1 MKIGSVL
8 IANRG
13 EITSRVARTARKM
26 GIRTVGVHS
35 PQDANSKAMREVDLA
50 IALPSGDLS
59 QNYLN
64 AELLVRIADES
75 KVNAIHPGYGFLA
88 ENPDFAERI
97 QRAGLIWIG
106 PGPDAMRQIGDKM
119 RAKQIAQTV
128 RVPVAPWKQI
138 SGTPDQQEIKS
149 IIKEIGLPALIKAT
163 RGGGG
168 RGQRIVRDAS
178 QFEEAIRTARSEAL
192 RSFGSGE
199 LFVERFLENPRHIE
213 VQIIGDQYKH
223 LFALGERDCS
233 LQRRNQKVVEE
244 TPAIILNNETRTKIH
259 SAAITLATEAGYSNA
274 GTIEF
279 LVQRNPKNE
288 WEFFFMEMNAR
299 LQVEH
304 PVTEM
309 VWGVDFVELQFRVAE
324 GESLEPILSNIH
336 PSGHAIELRLCAED
350 PSNHFLPTPGPIT
363 ELRYPEVQQ
372 LRIDSGYDEG
382 DTIPQEYDSL
392 FSKVIIHSDDRMKSI
407 SEASEAL
414 EKTTVA
420 GVITNKYFLQT
431 VLNHSDFQKNGIH
444 TRWIESHPELAAAG
458 KDLDADLLF
467 WGKKL
472 SSELFV
478 QRNASHVFV
487 RTSGILRSFESDS
500 EMHGTAS
507 PQGLIRISGKFET
520 DSDGDVK
527 ASGWITRFELC
538 ISFDRP
544 IRGIGQRRIAFAG
557 QFEVEDAKSHRGP
570 IVAQVPGVVLDVR
583 AKVNEVIDA
592 QEPILVV
599 EAMKIEM
606 PMTLP
611 VAARIT
617 AIHVKQGDRIK
628 PGQTL
633 VTWEP
638 AA

>member
-13 EITSRVARTARKM
+13 EIASRVGRTARKM
-26 GIRTVGVHS
+26 GIRTIGVYS
-35 PQDANSKAMREVDLA
+35 PQDANSKAMREVDQA
-50 IALPSGDLS
+50 IGLPGGDLS
-59 QNYLN
+59 KNYLN
-64 AELLVRIADES
+64 AELLIQIAVES

-88 ENPDFAERI
+88 ENPDFADRI
-97 QRAGLIWIG
+97 QHAGLIWIG
-106 PGPDAMRQIGDKM
+106 PSPEAMRQIGDKM
-119 RAKQIAQTV
+119 RAKEIAGTV
-128 RVPVAPWKQI
+128 GVPVAPWKQI

-149 IIKEIGLPALIKAT
+149 IVKEIGLPALIKAT

-168 RGQRIVRDAS
+168 RGQRIVRDVS
-178 QFEEAIRTARSEAL
+178 QFEEALRTARSEAL

-213 VQIIGDQYKH
+213 VQIIGDRYKH
-223 LFALGERDCS
+223 FFALGERDCS

-244 TPAIILNNETRTKIH
+244 TPAVILDDKTRSKLH
-259 SAAITLATEAGYSNA
+259 SAAISLATAAGYSNA

-279 LVQRNPKNE
+279 LVQRNSKNQ

-304 PVTEM
+304 PVSEM
-309 VWGVDFVELQFRVAE
+309 VWGVDLVELQFRVAE
-324 GESLEPILSNIH
+324 GEALDPVLSNIH

-363 ELRYPEVQQ
+363 ELRYPEAPQ

-392 FSKVIIHSDDRMKSI
+392 FSKVIIHSDDRKKSI
-407 SEASEAL
+407 SEASQVL
-414 EKTTVA
+414 EKTIVA
-420 GVITNKYFLQT
+420 GVITNKYFLHT
-431 VLNHSDFQKNGIH
+431 VLQHSDFQKNLIH
-444 TRWIESHPELAAAG
+444 TRWIESHPELTATG

-467 WGKKL
+467 WAKKL

-478 QRNASHVFV
+478 QRTAGFVFV
-487 RTSGILRSFESDS
+487 RDNAILRSFEPDP
-500 EMHGTAS
+500 ELHGVAS
-507 PQGLIRISGKFET
+507 PQGLIRIDGKFET
-520 DSDGDVK
+520 DSDGAVK

-538 ISFDRP
+538 ISFERP
-544 IRGIGQRRIAFAG
+544 VRGIGQRRIAFAG
-557 QFEVEDAKSHRGP
+557 QFEVEEGKSHRGP

-611 VAARIT
+611 VPARIT

>member
-1 MKIGSVL
+1 MKIGNVL

-13 EITSRVARTARKM
+13 EIASRVARTARKM

-35 PQDANSKAMREVDLA
+35 RQDAHTKAMREVDQA
-50 IALPSGDLS
+50 IALPGGDLS

-64 AELLVRIADES
+64 AELLVQTAVRS

-97 QRAGLIWIG
+97 QEAGLIWIG
-106 PGPDAMRQIGDKM
+106 PSPDAMRQIGDKM
-119 RAKQIAQTV
+119 RAKEIAGSV
-128 RVPVAPWKQI
+128 GVPVAPWKQI
-138 SGTPDQQEIKS
+138 SGNPDKQEIKS
-149 IIKEIGLPALIKAT
+149 IVNDIGLPALIKAT

-178 QFEEAIRTARSEAL
+178 QFEEALRTARSEAL

-199 LFVERFLENPRHIE
+199 LFLERFLENPRHIE
-213 VQIIGDQYKH
+213 VQIIGDRYKH

-244 TPAIILNNETRTKIH
+244 TPAAILDDKTRTKLH
-259 SAAITLATEAGYSNA
+259 SAAISLATAAGYSNA

-279 LVQRNPKNE
+279 LVQRNTKGQ

-309 VWGVDFVELQFRVAE
+309 VWGVDLVELQFRVAE
-324 GESLEPILSNIH
+324 GEALEPFLSNIH

-363 ELRYPEVQQ
+363 ELRYPDDP
-372 LRIDSGYDEG
+372 LMRIDSGYDEG

-392 FSKVIIHSDDRMKSI
+392 FSKVIVHSDDRKKSI
-407 SEASEAL
+407 SKASEVL

-431 VLNHSDFQKNGIH
+431 VLQHGDFQKNLIH
-444 TRWIESHPELAAAG
+444 TRWIESHPELTATG
-458 KDLDADLLF
+458 NDLDAELLF

-478 QRNASHVFV
+478 QRSDSRPYEKHE
-487 RTSGILRSFESDS
+487 GILRSFEPDP
-500 EMHGTAS
+500 ELHGTAS
-507 PQGLIRISGKFET
+507 LQGLIRIAGTFET
-520 DSDGDVK
+520 DSEGSIE

-538 ISFDRP
+538 ISFEHP
-544 IRGIGQRRIAFAG
+544 VRGIGQRRFAFAG
-557 QFEVEDAKSHRGP
+557 QFEVEEAKSHRGP

-583 AKVNEVIDA
+583 AKVNEVVDA

-611 VAARIT
+611 VPARIT